1 MIIHPGYVGID
12 VSKHH
17 LDVFDAVNGARRVA
31 NTAEAIG
38 GLAAGFA
45 EAGDFVLLEATGAYD
60 RALCRALETAG
71 VRYARVNPGRARDF
85 ARAAGFL
92 AKTDPVDARM
102 LAAMA
107 QALEPAA
114 QPAVD
119 PERERL
125 AKLGKRRDQLV
136 AMRQQERTRRREC
149 SDPQTA
155 GDLDRHLAFLDAA
168 VAALD
173 QQIKALIAE
182 SARLAMAAR
191 LLRSAPGIGP
201 VAAATLLALLPE
213 LGTRS
218 PKTIAALVGVAPLNA
233 DSGTSRGRRPIRGGR
248 KRVRDALYMAVV
260 TAVRSNTPLADFYK
274 RLRQAGKA
282 PKYALIALARKL
294 LVVLNAMLR
303 DQVPFHA

>member
-17 LDVFDAVNGARRVA
+17 LDVFDAVNGARRIA
-31 NTAEAIG
+31 NTEEAVAQ
-38 GLAAGFA
+38 LVAGFA
-45 EAGDFVLLEATGAYD
+45 AGDFVLFEATGSYD
-60 RALCRALETAG
+60 RALRRALQAAG
-71 VRYARVNPGRARDF
+71 VAFARVNPGRARDF

-92 AKTDPVDARM
+92 AKTDPVDAKM

-107 QALEPAA
+107 QCLQPPRQAA
-114 QPAVD
+114 AD

-125 AKLGKRRDQLV
+125 AQLGKRRDQLV
-136 AMRQQERTRRREC
+136 AMRSQERTRRREC
-149 SDPQTA
+149 LDA
-155 GDLDRHLAFLDAA
+155 EIADDLDRHLAFLDAA

-173 QQIKALIAE
+173 KAIQTLIAN
-182 SARLAMAAR
+182 SAALAKAAR
-191 LLRSAPGIGP
+191 LLRSVPGVGP

-213 LGTRS
+213 LGARS

-233 DSGTSRGRRPIRGGR
+233 DSGTSRGKQKIRGGR
-248 KRVRDALYMAVV
+248 KRVRDAIYMAAV
-260 TAVRSNTPLADFYK
+260 TAARSNTPLADIYR

-294 LVVLNAMLR
+294 LVVLNAIIR